1 VVNTLTAWGWSE
13 VVCRRPGAC
22 WGEPVPDGGGVA
34 PWHQEVVRSPA
45 DVGRALDA
53 ITAAVAGAG
62 HTRKDAFAVRLALE
76 EAIVNAHKHGHR
88 EDWGVP
94 IAVRYWVG
102 AGVVAQV
109 EDQGPGFDPGQV
121 PDPTAPENLE
131 RSTGR
136 GLLLMRAYMTL
147 VCHSRRGN
155 CVCLCRD
162 RPLAAPGAPVPPGGR
177 P

>member
-1 VVNTLTAWGWSE
+1 MVNTLTAWGWSE
-13 VVCRRPGAC
+13 VVCRRPGA
-22 WGEPVPDGGGVA
+22 
-34 PWHQEVVRSPA
+34 
-45 DVGRALDA
+45 
-53 ITAAVAGAG
+53 G
-62 HTRKDAFAVRLALE
+62 HTGKDVFAVRLALE

-88 EDWGVP
+88 GDWGVP
-94 IAVRYWVG
+94 IVVRYRVG
-102 AGVVAQV
+102 AGGVVAQV

-136 GLLLMRAYMTL
+136 GLLLMCAYMTR

-162 RPLAAPGAPVPPGGR
+162 RPPAAPGDPVPPGGC